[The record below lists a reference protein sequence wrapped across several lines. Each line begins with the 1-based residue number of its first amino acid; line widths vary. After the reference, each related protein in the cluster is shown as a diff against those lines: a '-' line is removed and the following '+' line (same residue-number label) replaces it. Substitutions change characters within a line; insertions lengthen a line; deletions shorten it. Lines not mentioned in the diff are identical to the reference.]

1 LEIKLVGR
9 HGVPPSEIG
18 AHRRIEEEFNGTPFT
33 KKWRGYAAFGLQRQG
48 RGGGTADYDLVLLTH
63 TNVIVV
69 ELKNWNGRTLKSDGQ
84 KWYFNGEDRGTS
96 PVIVANDK
104 SRKLASALKSRLG
117 DAKVPFVGFLVV
129 LQGNIERTEL
139 PRDEERS
146 VITLTELLSL
156 RFESEYRLRFWK
168 RGANPLDY
176 INDYDAFFLGNA
188 TRPRDYLIEGFR
200 PDANPIFEHPKG
212 LYAEYRGVAKD
223 DPQARALIRQ
233 WDFAKAGAQ
242 FAGEADRA
250 SVALREQ
257 RIYTYISER
266 SDDLTLSLLRPLSQK
281 AQSDVTTDF
290 CEVFS
295 LPTRISRLAE
305 FANATLP
312 KLSATDRLALC
323 KVLLSKCADL
333 HDLLIAHRDLSVHS
347 IWLDVPPRIVLSGL
361 SVAHYPQMKTVGTSR
376 ERVKVDPVIV
386 SASEAGESEPT
397 PYQRDAFMLGVVAH
411 ILLYGERPP
420 AVSGRHFWQKRADDP
435 FDGKLDAWFAK
446 ALAERPSDRFA
457 TARRM
462 LDSLNDVTAT
472 KSEVVIDPA
481 DLEAFR
487 AETKERDYPETRVIA
502 DDDRFLCFQSD
513 RDGARLV
520 VKVWYGAEAD
530 MQEPAG
536 TLAALS
542 FLERARA
549 FKSSGLAGVPRIVD
563 FGLSRG
569 SLLLVQEWVEGLP
582 IAEWLERKPDQEQ
595 RVGMAQSLLDTLER
609 LHDLDLVH
617 GDVHPGN
624 IICSSKQVILIDGL
638 DYRRGGADAYTTA
651 YLPAHYK
658 TMSLADRD
666 RYGALAVAA
675 EILGAK
681 RDELPR
687 GIFPLPEV
695 YEALSDSLNS
705 DGAMSTG
712 PVRASLGK
720 LAAGVSAQAFEGVIT
735 LRNLGYGGF
744 SAGPLLADNGRY
756 HVAVGPSKQSSGS
769 QFLRV
774 SGIGFE
780 IRIDWDIAKD
790 QLTRVAIVRI
800 PQSQFLRNQNYAD
813 AHVPMRLSVQQ
824 GTTNDVDALVHFL
837 LTVPEIQARVRAA
850 TTGTGA
856 SGPDDA
862 EETIALSLPAQG
874 KIAAIWSALLEAE
887 EETFPLVVVA
897 EDPRPN
903 RGKEGQVLIPCHLD
917 SGVLDFEPRE
927 RVVVENQDQN
937 GEWRHFG
944 FLDFRESTVGELVEL
959 AVDNPS
965 GRANIRIG
973 SKLRLLA
980 AGSKGSLTKRKAAVE
995 RILADKANV
1004 PNLSSY
1010 FDPALSGQIDPIA
1023 FSGPSAQD
1031 LTDYSGGVFRLNQ
1044 NQQQA
1049 FARVISSGPISLL
1062 QGPPGTGKT
1071 TFIAALLHYL
1081 ITRNRARR
1089 ILLVS
1094 QTHEAVNNALEK
1106 AFDAFHQTGT
1116 ALDAV
1121 RLGAQSVVSNSI
1133 RSLSADSVEQYYR
1146 ETFKSEQQK
1155 RLVDLGV
1162 GLGLPHDFCR
1172 EFVALQ
1178 LQLRSISDRITRW
1191 RVSLSEEGSDADSEQ
1206 GETLSPRLAAL
1217 EETFFHIATSV
1228 YEHPG
1233 GGEPEAVLEKIEE
1246 VLVAR
1251 HGVLSRDAV
1260 ERLRTLVTIANEWVS
1275 VLGAPDGNFV
1285 EFLAHART
1293 VVAGTCVGIAQRGAF
1308 VTQNVY
1314 DWVIIDEAG
1323 RAAPSELAV
1332 AMQTGRRVLLVGD
1345 HKQLPPTFAEEVKS
1359 AMLDRFGGADGEMFN
1374 SDFARIFDSE
1384 YGRRVGTTL
1393 TTQYRMAGAI
1403 GRLVSECFYD
1413 GLLETARGAPPDY
1426 YEFMPSELS
1435 KEVTWVDISPYRERA
1450 YEQRALNDDGF
1461 ANELEAKVVMGVLK
1475 RILDSEDFVA
1485 FLADHLDTSE
1495 RGHEVPIGIICFYSR
1510 QRDLID
1516 RSLAEATWLGER
1528 RRWVKVDTVDA
1539 YQGKENRIIILS
1551 TVRNNARGVV
1561 GFLHAPNRVNV
1572 AMSRAMERLVIVG
1585 SKSMWSARNS
1595 NLPLGKVFGKIE
1607 SFCAQGLASIVSAEE
1622 FLR

>member
-1 LEIKLVGR
+1 MEIKLVGR
-9 HGVPPSEIG
+9 HGVPPAEIS
-18 AHRRIEEEFNGTPFT
+18 AHRRIEEEFSGTPFT

-48 RGGGTADYDLVLLTH
+48 RGGGTADYDLVLVTH

-117 DAKVPFVGFLVV
+117 DSKVPFVGFLVV
-129 LQGNIERTEL
+129 LQGNIDLIEL
-139 PRDEERS
+139 PPDEERS
-146 VITLTELLSL
+146 VVTLTELLSL
-156 RFESEYRLRFWK
+156 RFESEYRQRFWK
-168 RGANPLDY
+168 RGANPLEH
-176 INDYDAFFLGNA
+176 IKDYDAFFLGNA

-200 PDANPIFEHPKG
+200 PDPNPIFEHPKG

-223 DPQARALIRQ
+223 DPQVRALIRQ
-233 WDFAKAGAQ
+233 WDFTKAGAQ

-266 SDDLTLSLLRPLSQK
+266 SDDLTLSLLRPISQK

-295 LPTRISRLAE
+295 LPARISRLAE

-312 KLSATDRLALC
+312 KLSAIDRLALC
-323 KVLLSKCADL
+323 KVVLSKCADL

-347 IWLDVPPRIVLSGL
+347 VWLDVPPRIVLSGL

-376 ERVKVDPVIV
+376 DRVKVDQVIV
-386 SASEAGESEPT
+386 YASEPGESEPT

-420 AVSGRHFWQKRADDP
+420 AVNGRHFWQNRADDS

-446 ALAERPSDRFA
+446 ALAEKPSERFT
-457 TARRM
+457 TARNM
-462 LDSLNDVTAT
+462 LEYLNDVTAT
-472 KSEVVIDPA
+472 RAEVVIDPA

-487 AETKERDYPETRVIA
+487 AETKERDYPETRVIV

-513 RDGARLV
+513 RDGGRLV

-536 TLAALS
+536 ALATLS
-542 FLERARA
+542 FLERARD

-582 IAEWLERKPDQEQ
+582 TVEWLESKPDQEQ
-595 RVGMAQSLLDTLER
+595 RIGMARSLLDTLER
-609 LHDLDLVH
+609 LHGLDLVH
-617 GDVHPGN
+617 GDIHPGN
-624 IICSSKQVILIDGL
+624 IICSGKQVVLIDGL

-666 RYGALAVAA
+666 RYGALAVVA

-687 GIFPLPEV
+687 GIFPIPEV
-695 YEALSDSLNS
+695 YEALSESLNT
-705 DGAMSTG
+705 DGVTSTG
-712 PVRASLGK
+712 PVK
-720 LAAGVSAQAFEGVIT
+720 AALEKIVAGDTTEAFEGFIT

-744 SAGPLLADNGRY
+744 SPGILLADNGRY
-756 HVAVGPSKQSSGS
+756 HVAVGPSKQFPGS
-769 QFLRV
+769 QFFRV
-774 SGIGFE
+774 SGVGCE
-780 IRIDWDIAKD
+780 IRIDWDIARD
-790 QLTRVAIVRI
+790 QLTRVAIVRV

-813 AHVPMRLSVQQ
+813 AHVPMRLSMRQ
-824 GTTNDVDALVHFL
+824 GSSNAVDALVHFL

-850 TTGTGA
+850 GA
-856 SGPDDA
+856 GSGAIGPDDG
-862 EETIALSLPAQG
+862 EEAVLRALPAQG

-887 EETFPLVVVA
+887 EEAFPLVGVA

-903 RGKEGQVLIPCHLD
+903 RGKDGQVLIPCHLD

-927 RVVVENQDQN
+927 RVVVENRDQN

-944 FLDFRESTVGELVEL
+944 LLDFRASTVGEVVEL

-965 GRANIRIG
+965 VRANIRIG

-1004 PNLSSY
+1004 PSLTSY
-1010 FDPALSGQIDPIA
+1010 FDPAISGQFDPIE

-1031 LTDYSGGVFRLNQ
+1031 LTDYSGGAFRLNE
-1044 NQQQA
+1044 NQRQA
-1049 FARVISSGPISLL
+1049 FIRVLTSGPISLL

-1081 ITRNRARR
+1081 VTRDRARR

-1106 AFDAFHQTGT
+1106 AFDAFRQTGT
-1116 ALDAV
+1116 VLDAV
-1121 RLGAQSVVSNSI
+1121 RLGAQSVVSNRI

-1146 ETFKSEQQK
+1146 ATFKSEQQK
-1155 RLVDLGV
+1155 RLADLGV
-1162 GLGLPHDFCR
+1162 GLGLPQEFCK

-1178 LQLRSISDRITRW
+1178 LQLGSISERITRW
-1191 RVSLSEEGSDADSEQ
+1191 RLSLSEQGPDADSAE
-1206 GETLSPRLAAL
+1206 GETVLPRLAAL
-1217 EETFFHIATSV
+1217 EETFFQIAT
-1228 YEHPG
+1228 
-1233 GGEPEAVLEKIEE
+1233 AV
-1246 VLVAR
+1246 
-1251 HGVLSRDAV
+1251 
-1260 ERLRTLVTIANEWVS
+1260 
-1275 VLGAPDGNFV
+1275 
-1285 EFLAHART
+1285 
-1293 VVAGTCVGIAQRGAF
+1293 
-1308 VTQNVY
+1308 
-1314 DWVIIDEAG
+1314 
-1323 RAAPSELAV
+1323 
-1332 AMQTGRRVLLVGD
+1332 
-1345 HKQLPPTFAEEVKS
+1345 
-1359 AMLDRFGGADGEMFN
+1359 
-1374 SDFARIFDSE
+1374 
-1384 YGRRVGTTL
+1384 
-1393 TTQYRMAGAI
+1393 
-1403 GRLVSECFYD
+1403 
-1413 GLLETARGAPPDY
+1413 
-1426 YEFMPSELS
+1426 
-1435 KEVTWVDISPYRERA
+1435 
-1450 YEQRALNDDGF
+1450 
-1461 ANELEAKVVMGVLK
+1461 
-1475 RILDSEDFVA
+1475 
-1485 FLADHLDTSE
+1485 
-1495 RGHEVPIGIICFYSR
+1495 
-1510 QRDLID
+1510 
-1516 RSLAEATWLGER
+1516 
-1528 RRWVKVDTVDA
+1528 
-1539 YQGKENRIIILS
+1539 
-1551 TVRNNARGVV
+1551 
-1561 GFLHAPNRVNV
+1561 
-1572 AMSRAMERLVIVG
+1572 
-1585 SKSMWSARNS
+1585 
-1595 NLPLGKVFGKIE
+1595 
-1607 SFCAQGLASIVSAEE
+1607 
-1622 FLR
+1622 